1 MGTTQSQPTQSQPT
15 TYPVQ
20 SKPVKPTMDAIPYTK
35 LGRKLEIKDEEWDN
49 TSSLTKIDGN
59 PLKIIQNPISN
70 VIDLSDSNKIEVIN
84 GVKLLKASESG
95 SIANYKIL
103 DNEARRIMQK
113 YYKELL
119 LTFLKFMN
127 TETFQICGEEL
138 NFYNTQHF
146 IVKESSQKVIGFLYE
161 YPSWKEDSD
170 LTVIPVTNK
179 QLYSVAD
186 FDKIKSNLGEYIDN
200 DVFEKMKN
208 YVNRSFSANK
218 HMKGDVFQKIN
229 QERSVCKN
237 RYYVI
242 PVSYGPMGTPPPHM
256 SHQNLLILDKFNKQ
270 AIIIEPQFYGYI
282 NQITIDERSNYL
294 IPTYLGL
301 LDRLNLL
308 DYNIVIPVTTYP
320 QAIAEDTNCMFWTF
334 LITVTYFLNSGE
346 VPLDKISSTIIKKY
360 SSKEALIEYIERFKG
375 SLLDYLLAFEKI
387 KTAGNRRRKTVRRS
401 KTKRNAQKRIVH
413 ANRKLHSTK

>member
-200 DVFEKMKN
+200 DVFEKMKI
-208 YVNRSFSANK
+208 
-218 HMKGDVFQKIN
+218 M
-229 QERSVCKN
+229 
-237 RYYVI
+237 
-242 PVSYGPMGTPPPHM
+242 
-256 SHQNLLILDKFNKQ
+256 LIDHLVQ
-270 AIIIEPQFYGYI
+270 
-282 NQITIDERSNYL
+282 T
-294 IPTYLGL
+294 
-301 LDRLNLL
+301 
-308 DYNIVIPVTTYP
+308 NI
-320 QAIAEDTNCMFWTF
+320 
-334 LITVTYFLNSGE
+334 
-346 VPLDKISSTIIKKY
+346 
-360 SSKEALIEYIERFKG
+360 
-375 SLLDYLLAFEKI
+375 
-387 KTAGNRRRKTVRRS
+387 
-401 KTKRNAQKRIVH
+401 
-413 ANRKLHSTK
+413 